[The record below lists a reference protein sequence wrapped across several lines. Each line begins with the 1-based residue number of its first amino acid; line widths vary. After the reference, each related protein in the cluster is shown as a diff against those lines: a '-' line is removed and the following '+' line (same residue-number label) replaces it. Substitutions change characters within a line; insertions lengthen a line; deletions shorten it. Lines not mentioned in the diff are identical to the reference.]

1 MYDGMSMS
9 DHKQW
14 NGDVAVGKSNDGSLD
29 RSTNYPINPSIK
41 DDTRC
46 VQMMLYCY
54 LRWLVL
60 QQQKLRRTT
69 MQQVCS

>member
-29 RSTNYPINPSIK
+29 RSTNYPINPTS
-41 DDTRC
+41 
-46 VQMMLYCY
+46 
-54 LRWLVL
+54 
-60 QQQKLRRTT
+60 RT
-69 MQQVCS
+69 VRNAHK